1 MTLTRNLLITN
12 PTIDKKV
19 IKCVVWDL
27 DNTLWNGV
35 LLEGDR
41 VTLKNQV
48 TEIIQ
53 TLDNRGILQCIA
65 SKNDYEKAISQL
77 QDFGLHEYFIYPQI
91 NWNSKAS
98 SIKEIAKLLN
108 IGIDAIAFID
118 DQPFELEE
126 VNFSLPE
133 VLCINAVELEHLLER
148 DELNPRFIT
157 EDSKKRRLMYFSDLE
172 RQNAEKEFV
181 GPQEEFLATLNMTFT
196 ISSAK
201 EEDLQRAE
209 ELTVRTNQ
217 LNTTGY
223 TYSYDELNHFRQS
236 ENHKLLIASLE
247 DKFGSYGKIGLA
259 LVECQD
265 SVWTIKLLLMS
276 CRVMSRGVGTIMLN
290 YILSLAKQNNVRLR
304 AEFVSNNRN
313 RMMYVSYK
321 FAGFKQIQKQG
332 ELEILENDMTRIQLV
347 PHYVKIQILGY
358 GLMDRTKDEILERRA
373 KLSPAKRALLE
384 KLSRGE
390 VEADAKLKTIP
401 RRAEQS
407 PAPLSFAQQRIW
419 FLHQFDSGNAYNEL
433 SSVHLKGLLNVEA
446 LEKSLNE
453 IVRRHEALRTTFEMV
468 DGQAVQVVHPSW
480 DFRLS
485 ILDFSTVQNPLPPYQ
500 GGDKIQD
507 FVIEEAQKFFDLT
520 KVPLLR
526 GTLLKLGEQEY
537 VLVFVMHH
545 IICDGWSM
553 RSLIR
558 EVAALY
564 DAFSKSKPSPLP
576 ELPLQYAD
584 FAVWQRQ
591 WSKEY
596 LQNHLS
602 YWKQQLTA
610 ATTVLEIPT
619 DKPRPAVQTF
629 QGATTHFQL
638 SPSLTQK
645 LKSLSQQSGCTLFM
659 TLLAAFQTLLYRYS
673 GQEDISVGTPIAN
686 RNYSEIQPLIGV
698 FVNTLVMRTDLSGN
712 PSFRELLSRVRQVA
726 LGAYAHE
733 DLPFEQ
739 LVEDLQAQRN
749 LSHQPLFQVM
759 FVLQENLTPEL
770 VLPGL
775 TLKRLQVDSGAS
787 KFDLTLYLVDSE
799 PAITGAL
806 EYSTDLF
813 EAATIDRVIVHFTT
827 LLEGIVTNPDRRLS
841 ELPLLTESERQTL
854 LIEWNDIDSD
864 FPQDTCIHELFEA
877 QVKLTPCDVAVVFE
891 DRQLTYQELNQQA
904 NQLAHYLRREG
915 VQPDIL
921 VGICMERSLLMVIAI
936 LGILKA
942 GGAYVPLDPAYPQ
955 SRLAF
960 MLEDSQ
966 LEILLTQE
974 RLLAGLPGMTAKI
987 VCLDRDW
994 ANIAKESAN
1003 NPIKTATAENIA
1015 YTIYTSGSTGMPKG
1029 AMNTHRGVCNRLV
1042 WMQNTY
1048 QLNSTDRV
1056 LQKTPF
1062 SFDVSVWEFFWP
1074 LLTGARLVVAK
1085 PEGHK
1090 DSAYL
1095 VNLIAQQQITT
1106 LHFVPSMLRAF
1117 LEESELENCNCLRQV
1132 ICSGE
1137 ALPFELQERF
1147 FDRLNAKLHNLYG
1160 PTEAAIDVTAWTCQR
1175 ESKRAL
1181 VPIGR
1186 PIANTQIY
1194 LLDAHL
1200 QPVPIGVP
1208 GELYIGG
1215 VGLARGY
1222 HRRPELTAERFISNP
1237 FFNSSELNSKLKIQN
1252 SKLYKTG
1259 DLARYLPDGNIE
1271 FLGRLDDQ
1279 VKIRGFRIELGEIS
1293 AVLSQHPQVRTC
1305 LVLARSDEPGQKRL
1319 VAYLVP
1325 QGEAA
1330 PTISNLRCFLKQKLP
1345 EYMLPSAFVML
1356 EALPLLPNGKIDRR
1370 ALPAP
1375 DATRSDL
1382 LETYSAPSTIVEELL
1397 TGIWSKVLGI
1407 ERVGIHD
1414 NFFELGGDSILSIQA
1429 IAKAK
1434 QAGLQLTPKQMFE
1447 YQTIAELATVAGW
1460 TATIQAEQEPLV
1472 GQVPLSA
1479 IQHWFFEQNLQQPH
1493 HWNLAILVRNAI
1505 AIAPDLLEKAL
1516 QHLLVQHDALR
1527 LRFVQEES
1535 GWQQYAGSLDNP
1547 TVSLIRQN
1555 FSALSPQEQESAIQA
1570 TIEQLQPSLNLSDGP
1585 LMRVAYFDLGAGKP
1599 SRLLFVIHHLI
1610 VDGLSWQILL
1620 EDLQTAYQQL
1630 SRGEPIQLPRKTTS
1644 LKQWS
1649 KRLIEYAQSA
1659 ALQQELA
1666 YWNSLLQKPVSRLPV
1681 DYPGGE
1687 NTVGSA
1693 RTVSV
1698 ALSGEE
1704 TQALLQEVPQ
1714 VLRMQMNEVL
1724 VAALVQAFA
1733 QWTGENSLLIDLEG
1747 DGRENIFNDIDLS
1760 RTLGWFT
1767 TIFPMRL
1774 ELSNRNKGDVLRSI
1788 KEQLRQISHQG
1799 IGYSVLRYLSENR
1812 EITAQL
1818 QAVPQAEV
1826 IFNYLG
1832 QLDRFFPEELM
1843 FKLADWNL
1851 EPRRSSQGINRHLL
1865 EGNGFVTGGQLWLN
1879 WTYSENLYQRSTVE
1893 RLAQSCLEALREIIA
1908 HCQSS
1913 EAGDYTPSDFTDV
1926 ELSPEQLEK
1935 ALAEIDI

>member
-1 MTLTRNLLITN
+1 MTLPRNLLITN

-65 SKNDYEKAISQL
+65 SKNDYEKAIAQL

-126 VNFSLPE
+126 VNFSLAQ
-133 VLCINAVELEHLLER
+133 VLCINAGELKNLLER

-157 EDSKKRRLMYFSDLE
+157 KDSKKRRLMYFSDLE

-290 YILSLAKQNNVRLR
+290 YILSLAKQTNVRLR
-304 AEFVSNNRN
+304 AEFVSNSRN

-332 ELEILENDMTRIQLV
+332 DLEILENDMTRIQLV
-347 PHYVKIQILGY
+347 PNYVKLQILGY
-358 GLMDRTKDEILERRA
+358 GLMDKTKDEILERRA
-373 KLSPAKRALLE
+373 KLSPAKRAILE
-384 KLSRGE
+384 KRSRGE

-407 PAPLSFAQQRIW
+407 PAPLSFAQKRIW

-433 SSVHLKGLLNVEA
+433 SSVHLKGSLNVEA

-480 DFRLS
+480 DFRWS
-485 ILDFSTVQNPLPPYQ
+485 ILDFSTVENQIHPYQ

-507 FVIEEAQKFFDLT
+507 FVIEEVKRPFDLT
-520 KVPLLR
+520 KAPLLR
-526 GTLLKLGEQEY
+526 GTLLKLAEQEY

-564 DAFSKSKPSPLP
+564 DAFSNSKPSPLP
-576 ELPLQYAD
+576 ELPIQYAD
-584 FAVWQRQ
+584 FAVWQSQ

-602 YWKQQLTA
+602 YWKQQLA
-610 ATTVLEIPT
+610 GATTVLELPT
-619 DKPRPAVQTF
+619 DKPRPAVQSF

-638 SPSLTQK
+638 SPSLTEK

-673 GQEDISVGTPIAN
+673 RQEDISVGTPIAN
-686 RNYSEIQPLIGV
+686 RNHSELQPLIGV

-712 PSFRELLSRVRQVA
+712 PSFRELLTRVRQVA

-739 LVEDLQAQRN
+739 LVEELQPERN

-775 TLKRLQVDSGAS
+775 TLKRLETDSKTA

-799 PAITGAL
+799 PAITGAF
-806 EYSTDLF
+806 EYSSDLF
-813 EAATIDRVIVHFTT
+813 EAATIDRAIAHFTT

-854 LIEWNDIDSD
+854 LIEWNDTASN

-877 QVKLTPCDVAVVFE
+877 QVKLTPSNVAVVFE

-921 VGICMERSLLMVIAI
+921 VGICMERSLLMVRAI

-942 GGAYVPLDPAYPQ
+942 GGAYLPLDPAYPQ

-966 LEILLTQE
+966 IEILLTQE
-974 RLLAGLPGMTAKI
+974 RLLAGLPGTTAKI

-994 ANIAKESAN
+994 ANTAKESAN
-1003 NPIKTATAENIA
+1003 NPIKTATAENLA

-1029 AMNTHRGVCNRLV
+1029 AMNTHLGVCNRLL

-1048 QLNSTDRV
+1048 QLTSKDRV

-1117 LEESELENCNCLRQV
+1117 LEEAELETCNCLRQV

-1147 FDRLNAKLHNLYG
+1147 FARLNAKLHNLYG

-1175 ESKRAL
+1175 ESKQAI

-1215 VGLARGY
+1215 AGLARGY
-1222 HRRPELTAERFISNP
+1222 YRRPELTAEKFIFNP
-1237 FFNSSELNSKLKIQN
+1237 FFNSSELNSKLKIHN

-1375 DATRSDL
+1375 DAARADL

-1447 YQTIAELATVAGW
+1447 YQTIAELAAIAST
-1460 TATIQAEQEPLV
+1460 TATIQAEQEAIT
-1472 GQVPLSA
+1472 GEVPLSPV
-1479 IQHWFFEQNLQQPH
+1479 QHWFFQQNLPDMH
-1493 HWNLAILVRNAI
+1493 HWNQAV
-1505 AIAPDLLEKAL
+1505 LLEMQQRL
-1516 QHLLVQHDALR
+1516 DPGLLKQAVQRLIAHHDALR
-1527 LRFVQEES
+1527 LRFVQAES
-1535 GWQQYAGSLDNP
+1535 GW
-1547 TVSLIRQN
+1547 RQVN
-1555 FSALSPQEQESAIQA
+1555 AAPDEMVPFTQVDLSGVPADEQESALEATADRLQA
-1570 TIEQLQPSLNLSDGP
+1570 SLNLSEGP
-1585 LMRVAYFDLGAGKP
+1585 MIRFVLFDLGAQKP
-1599 SRLLFVIHHLI
+1599 SRLLIAIHHLVI
-1610 VDGLSWQILL
+1610 DGISWRVLL
-1620 EDLQTAYQQL
+1620 EDLHAACTQL
-1630 SRGEPIQLPRKTTS
+1630 SRGEAIQLRLKTTS
-1644 LKQWS
+1644 FKQWGE
-1649 KRLIEYAQSA
+1649 RLTEYAQSA
-1659 ALQQELA
+1659 SLREELG
-1666 YWNSLLQKPVSRLPV
+1666 YWLASSRREVLPLPL
-1681 DYPGGE
+1681 DYQVGE
-1687 NTVGSA
+1687 NTVASA
-1693 RTVSV
+1693 YTVSV
-1698 ALSGEE
+1698 ALSVAE
-1704 TQALLQEVPQ
+1704 TQALLKEVPQ
-1714 VLRMQMNEVL
+1714 VYRTQIDDVL
-1724 VAALVQAFA
+1724 LTAVVQALT
-1733 QWTGENSLLIDLEG
+1733 QWSDRSAVLIDLEG
-1747 DGRENIFNDIDLS
+1747 HGREDIFEDIDLS
-1760 RTLGWFT
+1760 LTVGWFT
-1767 TIFPMRL
+1767 SIFPVVLQL
-1774 ELSNRNKGDVLRSI
+1774 EKETHPLEALRSI
-1788 KEQLRQISHQG
+1788 KEQLARIPNQG
-1799 IGYSVLRYLSENR
+1799 FGGGVLRYLCADK
-1812 EITAQL
+1812 EITSQL
-1818 QAVPQAEV
+1818 SSLPKAEF
-1826 IFNYLG
+1826 IFNYMG
-1832 QLDRFFPEELM
+1832 QVDRYLPDRSM
-1843 FKLADWNL
+1843 FKLTRSILGLNRSPRGTRSHAL
-1851 EPRRSSQGINRHLL
+1851 ECGA
-1865 EGNGFVTGGQLWLN
+1865 FVIDGQLWLN
-1879 WTYSENLYQRSTVE
+1879 WTCSENLHQRTVVE
-1893 RLAQSCLEALREIIA
+1893 GLAESCLQVLRDILDR
-1908 HCQSS
+1908 CQSPQLV
-1913 EAGDYTPSDFTDV
+1913 EYTPSDFPDV
-1926 ELSPEQLEK
+1926 ELSDELLEK
-1935 ALAEIDI
+1935 ALEEINF